1 MATAKK
7 KSELP
12 KADGFAEVDVALASS
27 NPGFPDSARKRGSR
41 RVEAELTRDTDYVN
55 EQLNRVLF
63 ALDAFKKGDVSVRL
77 TKQNDDIF
85 SEIAEAYNSMVEMI
99 GGVGGEV
106 SRISK
111 VAGVEG
117 NLKAPQPM
125 AQRASGATCSI
136 ISTVLSIASRCRCS
150 K

>member
-1 MATAKK
+1 MASAQKTTA
-7 KSELP
+7 SEPAPNGATL
-12 KADGFAEVDVALASS
+12 DLQ
-27 NPGFPDSARKRGSR
+27 DSGPFTDDNQTRKRGTR
-41 RVEAELTRDTDYVN
+41 RQAAGLTDTDYVN

-111 VAGVEG
+111 VAGV
-117 NLKAPQPM
+117 
-125 AQRASGATCSI
+125 
-136 ISTVLSIASRCRCS
+136 
-150 K
+150 

>member
-1 MATAKK
+1 MASPKTPQPKPRRAAAAA
-7 KSELP
+7 EEAPAAVAPAVLP
-12 KADGFAEVDVALASS
+12 DGTRTPNDLT
-27 NPGFPDSARKRGSR
+27 RKRGSSR
-41 RVEAELTRDTDYVN
+41 GSIDTQDPGYVN
-55 EQLNRVLF
+55 DQLNRVLY

-85 SEIAEAYNSMVEMI
+85 SEIAEAYNSMVAMI

-117 NLKAPQPM
+117 NLKARARPTGP
-125 AQRASGATCSI
+125 RASGAT
-136 ISTVLSIASRCRCS
+136 
-150 K
+150 